1 MHAVHQDHLHGVKIL
16 AEAGANVNS
25 TADGEGTGVM
35 CHPGMQLSLGLSHFL
50 SLDGSTCLH
59 QAAYS
64 GNLEMIALLLSIGA
78 DGLKR
83 VCSS

>member
-1 MHAVHQDHLHGVKIL
+1 MVRNWADACWSL
-16 AEAGANVNS
+16 NVFDS
-25 TADGEGTGVM
+25 
-35 CHPGMQLSLGLSHFL
+35 LSL

-64 GNLEMIALLLSIGA
+64 GSIEMVALLLSIGA

-83 VCSS
+83 VHNTAILFK